1 MSHLNEK
8 EELLSPREIEVWHA
22 IKIIGEMALSVV
34 GHKIEAQTRLSG
46 ADFGVLSRL
55 VDLGNG
61 EMSQRELSDS
71 LGWEKSRLSHHLK
84 RMEKRGLIKRYSE
97 TSSKGVSVMIE
108 PAGKEAIALARPI
121 HAAIV
126 RKYVLQYVN
135 ADEKSALLKFAEQ
148 LQAESEKTRGKTF

>member
-1 MSHLNEK
+1 MSYLNKK
-8 EELLSPREIEVWHA
+8 EELLSPREVELWHA
-22 IKIIGEMALSVV
+22 IKVIGQMALSVV
-34 GHKIEAQTRLSG
+34 GLKIEAQTSLSG

-55 VDLGNG
+55 EDLGNG
-61 EMSQRELSDS
+61 EMSQRGLSQS

-84 RMEKRGLIKRYSE
+84 RMEKRGLIKRYPASFS
-97 TSSKGVSVMIE
+97 TGVSVMIE

-126 RKYVLQYVN
+126 RKYVLQHVN

-148 LQAESEKTRGKTF
+148 LQAESEKTGG